1 MSTIIDRIKTS
12 FFASDSFLRYILF
25 PFLSTRIGLLVVAY
39 YASGN
44 YLSNPT
50 YQKYVDR
57 GFFLTHL
64 FPIDIFS
71 RWDSA
76 AYFSIITRGYSP
88 SSDIRSVYSNI
99 AFFPLYPYLVKSF
112 GWLGLHLPDGF
123 YVAFGILLSNLFFLA
138 AAVLLLKLV
147 TGELGFSE
155 TVAGRTIGLLIFFP
169 TSFIFSSF
177 YTESLF
183 LFLLVAG
190 TRFAF
195 QGRWKLV
202 AVTCF
207 LLLLARAQ
215 GIVAWGIFLL
225 FYFEKRKWDFQAANR
240 DILWLF
246 LAPVGLVLHLAY
258 LYNMTGEPLAP
269 FAAMTAWGRANASIL
284 ENLRENLASPYLD
297 VFKIDLG
304 FTIIFVILSMIIVWK
319 WPVKSLGLFALS
331 MSVLPVASGLLVS
344 VSRYL
349 LLVFP
354 VFIYAGAKLEES
366 SYYDAVRVVL
376 FSLQVVYFAG
386 WVNYYWI
393 V

>member
-1 MSTIIDRIKTS
+1 MRNLIDRTRTS
-12 FFASDSFLRYILF
+12 FLTSNWFLQYILF
-25 PFLSTRIGLLVVAY
+25 PFLSTRLGLLLISF

-44 YLSNPT
+44 YLANPT

-57 GFFLTHL
+57 GFFLTRI
-64 FPIDIFS
+64 FPIDIFA

-88 SSDIRSVYSNI
+88 SSDIRTVYSNI

-112 GWLGLHLPDGF
+112 GWLGIHLPDGF
-123 YVAFGILLSNLFFLA
+123 YVAFGVLLSNLFFVA
-138 AAVLLLKLV
+138 AGVLLFRLI
-147 TGELGFSE
+147 TIDLGFSE
-155 TVAGRTIGLLIFFP
+155 IAAGRTIGLLIFFP

-183 LFLLVAG
+183 LLLLITG
-190 TRFAF
+190 TRFALNS
-195 QGRWKLV
+195 RWKSV
-202 AVTCF
+202 AFISF

-215 GIVAWGIFLL
+215 GLVVWGIFLL
-225 FYFEKRKWDFQAANR
+225 LYLEKRKWNIRKLDSGLVWQ
-240 DILWLF
+240 IM
-246 LAPVGLVLHLAY
+246 APVGLILHLVY

-269 FAAMTAWGRANASIL
+269 FTAMTAWGRANTTIL

-297 VFKIDLG
+297 VYKIDLVL
-304 FTIIFVILSMIIVWK
+304 TLIFVAISLAILVK
-319 WPVKSLGLFALS
+319 WPVKSFGLLALS
-331 MSVLPVASGLLVS
+331 LSVLPVASGLLVS

-354 VFIYAGAKLEES
+354 VYVYAATKLEKPEV
-366 SYYDAVRVVL
+366 YDTVR
-376 FSLQVVYFAG
+376 FIFFALQVTYFTG